1 MMRSLKIKSNWTMT
15 VFPRFVLSKA
25 SFSAMFHSYL
35 SGRDKDDN
43 IISQSWREG
52 GHFAFALF
60 LETYNVCIVW
70 GRSKPTQCK
79 DFDVTK
85 IVIPDSP
92 NNVTCSYSADSKE
105 YVFTI
110 AVPYKGN
117 DYLLGKMNHEL
128 VLRKEGR
135 SWPDCK
141 DETYTSGD
149 HKMCFKNIKD
159 NLYVSKRNLEY
170 STRYEARARSL
181 PVGGYYDGTWS
192 PWSAVTTF
200 QTEEEEADEGYVA
213 YTLPVAL
220 SISLTLF
227 LLVFVIIIAVFWKS
241 RIKPILWPEIPDHKK
256 TLEKLCNKP
265 KQNLHISFNPAYYE
279 ITPIHKI
286 DYIKAQV
293 IPEDHH
299 EMGPPESC
307 MEKSAFNTCST
318 PPCPA
323 EGSRGPTTDGNNM
336 GPDPADNG
344 ENTLEEQIISATM
357 ALLPG
362 DGEKCNASSG
372 IMSVAI
378 KHPGHGL
385 KGLCWEDIYIAM
397 SAFKTPGNAV
407 KQLPKNNL

>member
-1 MMRSLKIKSNWTMT
+1 SDHI
-15 VFPRFVLSKA
+15 P
-25 SFSAMFHSYL
+25 
-35 SGRDKDDN
+35 
-43 IISQSWREG
+43 
-52 GHFAFALF
+52 
-60 LETYNVCIVW
+60 
-70 GRSKPTQCK
+70 KPG
-79 DFDVTK
+79 
-85 IVIPDSP
+85 
-92 NNVTCSYSADSKE
+92 E
-105 YVFTI
+105 
-110 AVPYKGN
+110 
-117 DYLLGKMNHEL
+117 
-128 VLRKEGR
+128 RR
-135 SWPDCK
+135 
-141 DETYTSGD
+141 
-149 HKMCFKNIKD
+149 
-159 NLYVSKRNLEY
+159 
-170 STRYEARARSL
+170 
-181 PVGGYYDGTWS
+181 
-192 PWSAVTTF
+192 
-200 QTEEEEADEGYVA
+200 ADEGYVA

-307 MEKSAFNTCST
+307 MEKSVFNTCST

-323 EGSRGPTTDGNNM
+323 EGSRGPTTDANNM
-336 GPDPADNG
+336 GPDLADNG
-344 ENTLEEQIISATM
+344 QNALEEQIISATM

-407 KQLPKNNL
+407 KQVPKNNL